1 MNGRYINMH
10 DHIKNIQIK
19 HGTHVA
25 AIVMRLRGDS
35 LETALNVLANARLRK

>member
-1 MNGRYINMH
+1 MADRYINMS
-10 DHIKNIQIK
+10 DHIKNIQLK

-25 AIVMRLRGDS
+25 AIVMILRGDS